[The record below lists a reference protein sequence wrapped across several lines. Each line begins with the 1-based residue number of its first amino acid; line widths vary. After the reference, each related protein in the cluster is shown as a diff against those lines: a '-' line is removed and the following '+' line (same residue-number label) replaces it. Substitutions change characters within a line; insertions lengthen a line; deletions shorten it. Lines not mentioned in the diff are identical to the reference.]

1 MAVTERVKQY
11 HIVKSFKGLNTKA
24 NRTAIDQNEFSWL
37 ENAMPIGDSN
47 LRIVPTVS
55 ASLASD
61 RDPDTRV
68 WDATITLLTSDN
80 IELNDYIFGFQNSGE
95 LQAFNLTLQALI
107 TVAPAGTFNPAGAEV
122 TQWKNERV
130 IIGDPTKGLF
140 SWDGNN
146 LVAIGSVGFI
156 GITAPGS
163 GYTSAPAV
171 VIGAPNDP
179 HGTQAVGEATIT
191 GNSVAGVFLT
201 QPGTGYTTPPA
212 ISFTGGGGSGATA
225 IASLITFQTGTLQ
238 LVVAAGGNGYTS
250 TPTIS
255 ISGGGGGG
263 AAATPIVF
271 GNSIT
276 SVVMTNPGSG
286 YTDAST
292 VVATVSGGGG
302 SGAVLTAVV
311 TSDPISDV
319 ATFSGRVWVAQGRT
333 ITFSAAGSYND
344 FISVSAGNFIATDT
358 TLHGNINA
366 LLAANNFLYW
376 WGADSIN
383 VFSDVQ
389 VDSNT
394 GATVFTNTNISAS
407 IGTELVHAI
416 FPYFRSILFMN
427 RYGVYALVGSTTTK
441 LSDAL
446 DGLFPLIDFTKQVT
460 GGQVL
465 IFNILCAAFNFY
477 YQDPV
482 RGTIPLQAVFFDKK
496 WFLTYQGAID
506 LTTSVPFKG
515 LIHLYG
521 TSGNN
526 LVTMYADN
534 RSAIPSK
541 MQMAL
546 SHIGDPVRDKQA
558 LKFGLEVTSAVG
570 VALLATIDA
579 ETRQSPPYAFDTV
592 ISWINNF
599 NQIVGWHNNV
609 GTTIYWVGGFGYQ
622 LLMTDA
628 QQNGKYIGLTITSNS
643 AQFTLNTV
651 EYELE
656 YGARF

>member
-47 LRIVPTVS
+47 VRIVPTVS
-55 ASLASD
+55 APLTLA
-61 RDPDTRV
+61 RDPV
-68 WDATITLLTSDN
+68 LWDAPVSALTSDN
-80 IELNDYIFGFQNSGE
+80 VELHDYVFAFETNGR
-95 LQAFNLTLQALI
+95 LQAYDLTTAALLTLA
-107 TVAPAGTFNPAGAEV
+107 TVGFFNPAGAEI
-122 TQWKNERV
+122 TQWKNERI

-140 SWDGNN
+140 SWDGNA
-146 LVAIGSVGFI
+146 LVTIGSVGFI
-156 GITAPGS
+156 GITNPGT
-163 GYTSAPAV
+163 GYTSAPVV
-171 VIGAPNDP
+171 VIGAPGDP
-179 HGTQAVGEATIT
+179 NGEQAVGEATIT

-201 QPGTGYTTPPA
+201 QPGTGYSAPPA
-212 ISFTGGGGSGATA
+212 ISFTGGGGTGATA
-225 IASLITFQTGTLQ
+225 IASLITFATGTLQ

-250 TPTIS
+250 TPTIT
-255 ISGGGGGG
+255 ISGGGGSG

-271 GNSIT
+271 GNSLT
-276 SVVMTNPGSG
+276 SVVMTNPGTG

-292 VVATVSGGGG
+292 VTATVSGGGG
-302 SGAVLTAVV
+302 SGAVLTPVV

-319 ATFSGRVWVAQGRT
+319 ATFSGRVWVAQGRI

-344 FISVSAGNFIATDT
+344 FISVSAGNFVATDT

-389 VDSNT
+389 VNGTT

-427 RYGVYALVGSTTTK
+427 RYGIYALVGSTTTK

-446 DGLFPLIDFTKQVT
+446 DGLFPLIDFSKPVT

-465 IFNILCAAFNFY
+465 IYNILCAAFNFY
-477 YQDPV
+477 YMDPV
-482 RGTIPLQAVFFDKK
+482 RGTIPLQVVFFDKK
-496 WFLTYQGAID
+496 WFLTNQGAIN
-506 LTTSVPFKG
+506 LTTSIPFRG

-521 TSGNN
+521 TGGTN
-526 LVTMYADN
+526 LLNLYTDTV
-534 RSAIPSK
+534 SAIASK

-558 LKFGLEVTSAVG
+558 LKFGIEVTSSIG
-570 VALLATIDA
+570 VALEATIDS
-579 ETRQSPPYAFDTV
+579 EIRQSPLYPFNTV
-592 ISWINNF
+592 INWINNSS
-599 NQIVGWHNNV
+599 QVIGWYNNSLV
-609 GTTIYWVGGFGYQ
+609 TLYWLGGYGYQ
-622 LLMTDA
+622 LFKTDA
-628 QQNGKYIGLTITSNS
+628 QQNGKYLGLTITSNA
-643 AQFTLNTV
+643 AQFTLNTI

>member
-47 LRIVPTVS
+47 LRIVPYTSVVS
-55 ASLASD
+55 TLARTPVQWASTTAY
-61 RDPDTRV
+61 
-68 WDATITLLTSDN
+68 LTSDN
-80 IELNDYIFGFQNSGE
+80 VELNDYIFSFGTSGG
-95 LQAFNLTLQALI
+95 LQAYNLNAQAEI
-107 TVAPAGTFNPAGAEV
+107 TIAGSGTFDARGAEI
-122 TQWKNERV
+122 TQWKNERI

-140 SWDGNN
+140 TWDGNN
-146 LVAIGSVGFI
+146 LVTIGSVGFI
-156 GITAPGS
+156 GIVTPGT

-171 VIGAPNDP
+171 VIGAPGDP
-179 HGTQAVGEATIT
+179 HGQQAVGEATIF
-191 GNSVAGVFLT
+191 GNGVSSVFLT
-201 QPGTGYTTPPA
+201 QPGTGYSAPPA

-225 IASLITFQTGTLQ
+225 IASLITFKTGTVQ
-238 LVVAAGGNGYTS
+238 LVVAAGGTGYTS
-250 TPTIS
+250 TPTIT
-255 ISGGGGGG
+255 ISGGGGSG
-263 AAATPIVF
+263 AAGTPIVF

-286 YTDAST
+286 YTTAPT
-292 VVATVSGGGG
+292 ATVSGGGG
-302 SGAVLTAVV
+302 NGAVLTAVV
-311 TSDPISDV
+311 TTDPISDV
-319 ATFSGRVWVAQGRT
+319 ATFSGRVWVSQGRT

-389 VDSNT
+389 VNGTT

-446 DGLFPLIDFTKQVT
+446 DGLFPLIDFTQPVN

-477 YQDPV
+477 YKDPA

-496 WFLTYQGAID
+496 WFLTNQGGIR
-506 LTTSVPFKG
+506 LMTSVPFG
-515 LIHLYG
+515 GFIELYA
-521 TSGNN
+521 TR
-526 LVTMYADN
+526 DP
-534 RSAIPSK
+534 SAIDLVQLYNDGLAGIPSI
-541 MQMAL
+541 MQTAL

-558 LKFGLEVTSAVG
+558 LKFGLEISSPIG
-570 VALLATIDA
+570 VEVDATIDS
-579 ETRQSPPYAFDTV
+579 ETRQSPPYPFNTIIGWV
-592 ISWINNF
+592 NNLGQTIN
-599 NQIVGWHNNV
+599 WTNNV
-609 GTTIYWVGGFGYQ
+609 GTVIYWIGGFGYQ
-622 LLMTDA
+622 LFKTDA
-628 QQNGKYIGLTITSNS
+628 QQNGKYLGLTITSNS